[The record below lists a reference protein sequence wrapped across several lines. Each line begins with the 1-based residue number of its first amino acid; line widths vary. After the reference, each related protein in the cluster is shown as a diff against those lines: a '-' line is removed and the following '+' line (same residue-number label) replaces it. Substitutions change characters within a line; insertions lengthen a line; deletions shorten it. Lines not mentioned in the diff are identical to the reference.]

1 MLTVLLLI
9 IFGII
14 DFGRLLFA
22 SQSMKAASREG
33 ARAAAVGAASGAATT
48 VGTIQNAAASS
59 GDAGAALAGG
69 SLVTSIVTR
78 NSAGTVIATP
88 APPCS
93 GAAENVEVIA
103 TTAFEWFTPTG
114 FFAGSID
121 EVSSST
127 TMRCE

>member
-33 ARAAAVGAASGAATT
+33 ARAAAVQAQVAAIES
-48 VGTIQNAAASS
+48 AAASS
-59 GDAGAALAGG
+59 GAAGASLAGG
-69 SLVTSIVTR
+69 TLATTIVSRDSGGVVVTPT
-78 NSAGTVIATP
+78 
-88 APPCS
+88 PPC
-93 GAAENVEVIA
+93 GGTAENVTVTAA
-103 TTAFEWFTPTG
+103 TEFDWFTPTG
-114 FFAGSID
+114 IFAGSID
-121 EVSSST
+121 EVRSST

>member
-33 ARAAAVGAASGAATT
+33 ARAAAVGAAWGPSGTLGTVQQVTSNSGAA
-48 VGTIQNAAASS
+48 GAS
-59 GDAGAALAGG
+59 LAGG
-69 SLVTSIVTR
+69 TLVVTS
-78 NSAGTVIATP
+78 TP
-88 APPCS
+88 AGS
-93 GAAENVEVIA
+93 GTNPLCATAGGQVTVTA
-103 TTAFEWFTPTG
+103 TTDFRWFTPTG
-114 FFAGSID
+114 IFASSID
-121 EVSSST
+121 EVTSST

>member
-33 ARAAAVGAASGAATT
+33 ARAAAVRADWGPATT
-48 VGTIQNAAASS
+48 PGTVQQVTIS
-59 GDAGAALAGG
+59 AGAAGASLAGG
-69 SLVTSIVTR
+69 SISVTSVPAGGVAPNDDEPLCATAGGQVTVT
-78 NSAGTVIATP
+78 AAT
-88 APPCS
+88 
-93 GAAENVEVIA
+93 E
-103 TTAFEWFTPTG
+103 FDWFTPTG
-114 FFAGSID
+114 IFAGSID
-121 EVSSST
+121 EVRSST